1 MKAAPSC
8 FILATAVASIFEVVA
23 WNDKSSNSNR
33 RFGVNRIKNNMN
45 RRQIVSPTAQSFTNS
60 VEQQQQPSFSSSATT
75 EILGMPVES
84 PTNTSSV
91 FSIESTSA
99 TLEYY
104 PPRRIV
110 ADGAR
115 AAVVAVVS
123 AAAIGGARHAI
134 EMIACKDQEKMMN
147 EFLSLLWGWRWIVLL
162 LKVFDQKHSIMYTSV
177 MCDELDAALLLLSS
191 SGYF

>member
-1 MKAAPSC
+1 MKAATSC

-60 VEQQQQPSFSSSATT
+60 VEQQQQPSFSSSTTT

-134 EMIACKDQEKMMN
+134 EMIA
-147 EFLSLLWGWRWIVLL
+147 V
-162 LKVFDQKHSIMYTSV
+162 
-177 MCDELDAALLLLSS
+177 
-191 SGYF
+191 

>member
-60 VEQQQQPSFSSSATT
+60 VEQQQQPSFSSSTTT

-91 FSIESTSA
+91 FSIESTLLRLSGQWC
-99 TLEYY
+99 TL
-104 PPRRIV
+104 RK
-110 ADGAR
+110 
-115 AAVVAVVS
+115 VVAVVS

-134 EMIACKDQEKMMN
+134 EMIACMDQEKMI
-147 EFLSLLWGWRWIVLL
+147 EWISLA
-162 LKVFDQKHSIMYTSV
+162 IMRLTLNRTLV
-177 MCDELDAALLLLSS
+177 KW
-191 SGYF
+191 

>member
-1 MKAAPSC
+1 
-8 FILATAVASIFEVVA
+8 
-23 WNDKSSNSNR
+23 
-33 RFGVNRIKNNMN
+33 
-45 RRQIVSPTAQSFTNS
+45 
-60 VEQQQQPSFSSSATT
+60 
-75 EILGMPVES
+75 MPVES

-134 EMIACKDQEKMMN
+134 EMIA
-147 EFLSLLWGWRWIVLL
+147 V
-162 LKVFDQKHSIMYTSV
+162 
-177 MCDELDAALLLLSS
+177 
-191 SGYF
+191 

>member
-8 FILATAVASIFEVVA
+8 FILATAVASIVEVVA
-23 WNDKSSNSNR
+23 WNDKSSTNR
-33 RFGVNRIKNNMN
+33 RFGVVNNRIKNKNH
-45 RRQIVSPTAQSFTNS
+45 RQIVSPTAQSFTNS
-60 VEQQQQPSFSSSATT
+60 VEQQHQPSFSSSTTT

-84 PTNTSSV
+84 PTNTSSL

-134 EMIACKDQEKMMN
+134 EMIA
-147 EFLSLLWGWRWIVLL
+147 
-162 LKVFDQKHSIMYTSV
+162 
-177 MCDELDAALLLLSS
+177 A
-191 SGYF
+191 

>member
-60 VEQQQQPSFSSSATT
+60 VEQQQQPSFSSSTTT

-84 PTNTSSV
+84 PTNTSSA

-123 AAAIGGARHAI
+123 AAAIGGVRHAI
-134 EMIACKDQEKMMN
+134 EMIA
-147 EFLSLLWGWRWIVLL
+147 V
-162 LKVFDQKHSIMYTSV
+162 
-177 MCDELDAALLLLSS
+177 
-191 SGYF
+191 

>member
-60 VEQQQQPSFSSSATT
+60 VEQQQQPSFSSSTTT

-134 EMIACKDQEKMMN
+134 EMIA
-147 EFLSLLWGWRWIVLL
+147 V
-162 LKVFDQKHSIMYTSV
+162 
-177 MCDELDAALLLLSS
+177 
-191 SGYF
+191 